1 MTDQPPLIFGPKLG
15 GLYPVNLAAKEAV
28 KALGSQVTV
37 KLSGMSRNQRRRSL
51 YWIVTGKVTEIM
63 NETQGFTFTEQ
74 DMHDII
80 RKKLGYYDETTL
92 PSGDIHQRLKSTND
106 RNMSEQERA
115 EFTTRAFTKYA
126 SWLGISV
133 EDLTQEE
140 TP

>member
-28 KALGSQVTV
+28 KALNSQVTV

-63 NETQGFTFTEQ
+63 NDTQGYDLTEK

-80 RKKLGYYDETTL
+80 RKKLGYYTETTL
-92 PSGDIHQRLKSTND
+92 PSGDIYQKLTSTSD
-106 RNMSEQERA
+106 RKMNEQDRA
-115 EFTTRAFTKYA
+115 VFTSRAFATYA
-126 SWLGISV
+126 NWLGIPV
-133 EDLTQEE
+133 EDLTREE
-140 TP
+140 